1 MEKKELRLLLAIFL
15 ITLTIRLIFAFLIPN
30 LTYDSYFHLRQVEQ
44 VLHNG
49 IPAYNDPYSYGGVE
63 TRFLPLFYYFN
74 AFFAIF
80 LPLEILAKL
89 IPNILISSLTIITFF
104 ISTKIT
110 ENKTG
115 QYISAII
122 AGFLPILYS
131 TNSFTVETLALP
143 LIFLTIYA
151 FLNLKNQKYLYI
163 YIFLFL
169 ACCLTSTA
177 SALIMVGLGIYL
189 LLSKI
194 EGKKLENSEKELI
207 LFSLFFF
214 IWTQFIFFK
223 QNFLNHG
230 LNFIWQNIPSALMQS
245 YFPTFSLGEAL
256 ILLSI
261 IPALA
266 GIYTVYI
273 SLFQLKNSKS
283 FLLIS
288 FVISTS
294 ILAWFNLIQ
303 FNLALSF
310 IGIILAILFSTF
322 YEQIIN
328 YLRKTKWS
336 HLENKFTITL
346 IILLLITLIYPAI
359 TQTLNQETPPDQ
371 TIYAFKS
378 MTENTLVDTVIISQ
392 LNEGNLVS
400 FYGQRKNFMDDHFIS
415 TKDAE
420 TRLQDL
426 KTIYTTTFQTEALKL
441 FDKYNIQYIIVT
453 KEAKQFYNYTK
464 PPYINPDCFYLL
476 YKYNK
481 NDIYK
486 IKCTLKNR
494 NIR

>member
-1 MEKKELRLLLAIFL
+1 MEKKELRLLIAIFL
-15 ITLTIRLIFAFLIPN
+15 VTLTIRLIFAFLIPN
-30 LTYDSYFHLRQVEQ
+30 LTYDSYFHLRQVEN

-49 IPAYNDPYSYGGVE
+49 IPAYNDPYSYGGTG
-63 TRFLPLFYYFN
+63 TRFLPLFYYFH
-74 AFFAIF
+74 ALFAIF
-80 LPLEILAKL
+80 LPLEILAKI
-89 IPNILISSLTIITFF
+89 IPNLLLASLTIITYL

-115 QYISAII
+115 PFISATI
-122 AGFLPILYS
+122 AGLLPILYS
-131 TNSFTVETLALP
+131 TNSFTIETLALP
-143 LIFLTIYA
+143 LIFLTIYS
-151 FLNLKNQKYLYI
+151 FLNIKNQKYIYL

-169 ACCLTSTA
+169 ASCLTSTA
-177 SALIMVGLGIYL
+177 AILIIVGLGIYL
-189 LLSKI
+189 LLSII

-214 IWTQFIFFK
+214 IWTQFVFFK
-223 QNFLNHG
+223 QNFIDHG

-245 YFPTFSLGEAL
+245 YFPAFSLGQTIL
-256 ILLSI
+256 LLSI
-261 IPALA
+261 IPLLA

-273 SLFQLKNSKS
+273 SLFQLKNSRS

-322 YEQIIN
+322 YEEIIN
-328 YLRKTKWS
+328 YLRKTKLS
-336 HLENKFTITL
+336 HFENIFTITL
-346 IILLLITLIYPAI
+346 IILLLLTMLYPATI
-359 TQTLNQETPPDQ
+359 QALQQETPPDEA
-371 TIYAFKS
+371 IYAFKS
-378 MTENTLVDTVIISQ
+378 MTENTLVDAIIISQ
-392 LNEGNLVS
+392 LKEGSLIS
-400 FYGQRKNFMDDHFIS
+400 FYGQRKNFMDDHFLS

-420 TRLQDL
+420 TRLKDL

-441 FDKYNIQYIIVT
+441 FDKYNIQYLIIT
-453 KEAKQFYNYTK
+453 KDAKQFYNYTK
-464 PPYINPDCFYLL
+464 PPYINPDCFYLI
-476 YKYNK
+476 YKYHQ

-494 NIR
+494 SI